1 MANGRI
7 VISASSRPKGAHP
20 RVYNDQSNLKEL
32 RIVTNEQPGSND
44 LVVQRQ
50 GGGLKIISDKN
61 STAMPLHFALLF
73 PLGTHGWNLE
83 LRQANGLK
91 RVTPNFTVD

>member
-7 VISASSRPKGAHP
+7 VISASFRPKGAHP
-20 RVYNDQSNLKEL
+20 RVYNDPSNLKQL
-32 RIVTNEQPGSND
+32 WIVTNEQPGSNE

-61 STAMPLHFALLF
+61 STGMP
-73 PLGTHGWNLE
+73 
-83 LRQANGLK
+83 
-91 RVTPNFTVD
+91 